1 MLCPTAGNT
10 ISGKSVTKST
20 FITRGERTAL
30 GKTAFVNIPGDLKY
44 TKSHEWVRVEGD
56 VAVIGITDHAQSEM
70 GDVVFV
76 DLPEVGRHLSAEE
89 GFGTV
94 ESVKTV
100 SDVYAPFAGEVVETN
115 GSLGAQSELVNS
127 DPYGDGWL
135 VKVKLDDASGL
146 DGLLSA
152 EGYAASLND

>member
-1 MLCPTAGNT
+1 MN
-10 ISGKSVTKST
+10 V
-20 FITRGERTAL
+20 
-30 GKTAFVNIPGDLKY
+30 PGDLKY

-76 DLPEVGRHLSAEE
+76 DLPQVGRHVNADE

-100 SDVYAPFAGEVVETN
+100 SDVYAPIAGEVIESN
-115 GSLGAQSELVNS
+115 GALGAQSELVNS
-127 DPYGDGWL
+127 DPYGEGWL
-135 VKVKLDDASGL
+135 VKVRFDDAGAL
-146 DGLLSA
+146 ENLLSPD
-152 EGYAASLND
+152 GYQASLND